1 METLI
6 LRCPSITYAQKGQ
19 KILEGNQIRSRLTR
33 LGAGGCTY
41 GLEINASDP
50 NRVLRL
56 LEENGVIFVPFNPTN
71 PT

>member
-1 METLI
+1 METFI

-41 GLEINASDP
+41 GLEISAAEPD
-50 NRVLRL
+50 RVLRL
-56 LEENGVIFVPFNPTN
+56 LESGGVIFVPYTPTN